1 MTYKSYADREKK
13 NLRDKTARQLT
24 DMASDIVKLAQENAN
39 QAPPK
44 HPQVQTGTLRRSIT
58 MDVDKSKLE
67 AKVGIMAGK
76 GKGDKA
82 LEYAPRI
89 EFGFVGTDSRGR
101 HFNQPPYPFLFPAV
115 EAIIKKAKSY
125 FK

>member
-13 NLRDKTARQLT
+13 NLKDKVAGQLL
-24 DMASDIVKLAQENAN
+24 DICIDITKQAQDNAN

-58 MDVDKSKLE
+58 LDVDKKKLE
-67 AKVGIMAGK
+67 GKVGIMK
-76 GKGDKA
+76 GSEKA
-82 LEYAPRI
+82 DEALVYAPML
-89 EFGFVGTDSRGR
+89 EFGTSRM
-101 HFNQPPYPFLFPAV
+101 PPYPFLFPAA
-115 EAIIKKAKSY
+115 ELITKKAKDY